1 VVRRSSQAICI
12 FSSSKVIMA
21 FCTPPPPHTQTHKH
35 MQRYTHQVINNNTD
49 DNDDSLESIP
59 LFCMLVTDAGLF
71 MLKGGLR
78 NRSLKKLVY
87 LLTSLTD
94 LCVLQALYVFY
105 GNDNCMNEKTFHN
118 NPFKYFLT
126 LCVPTSLHRSWY
138 SLTQPLEFEFC
149 LLLSFVILLTVITWG
164 MSVTVVQSK
173 VFLNGSSCVGFLP
186 KEFTGDVLI
195 SLVGMSLTP
204 CVSTGDP

>member
-1 VVRRSSQAICI
+1 MSCGPGGRLSSKYRAVSLTLTLFLILLRRVSMTPALSLSHSLSVVRRSSQAICI

-105 GNDNCMNEKTFHN
+105 GNDNCMNE
-118 NPFKYFLT
+118 
-126 LCVPTSLHRSWY
+126 
-138 SLTQPLEFEFC
+138 
-149 LLLSFVILLTVITWG
+149 II
-164 MSVTVVQSK
+164 
-173 VFLNGSSCVGFLP
+173 
-186 KEFTGDVLI
+186 
-195 SLVGMSLTP
+195 
-204 CVSTGDP
+204 